1 MALTRISFTYP
12 EDMKNQL
19 QTLAEEDN
27 RSLSSYIRILFE
39 KHIKKQGVTQK
50 TETIQKPKVRKI
62 KRRK

>member
-1 MALTRISFTYP
+1 
-12 EDMKNQL
+12 MKNQL

-62 KRRK
+62 KKRK